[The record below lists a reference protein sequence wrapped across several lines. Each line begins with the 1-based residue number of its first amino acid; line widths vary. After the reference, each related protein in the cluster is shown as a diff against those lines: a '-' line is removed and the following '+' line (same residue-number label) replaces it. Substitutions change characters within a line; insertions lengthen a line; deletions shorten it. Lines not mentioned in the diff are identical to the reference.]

1 MEDGIV
7 IAVGVVGAGTMGL
20 FHTNG
25 YKEIPEAEVR
35 AVFDLEEAR
44 ARKFAEQH
52 GIELYPSIGQMLED
66 SEIEIIDICTPTPSH
81 KEIFLRA
88 IEAGKHVFCEKPLA
102 RTLREAEE
110 ILTACHKGG
119 KKYSVGHVLRFFQEY
134 ETIRKLLDAG
144 DIGTPRLARA
154 CRCVELPPSGPAWF
168 FDLDASGGVILDLIV
183 HDFDFLLWCFGEVE
197 RVFARGLYACADPQ
211 GDARVDRTAMF
222 ATEPSPPRRGA
233 DERVSVPGKDYSLVT
248 LAFKNGVIAHVEG
261 SWVYPGG
268 FYMALEVAGS
278 EGVLRYDSRNSVPLK
293 VLGGKRKEA
302 GEGVEVPESPVK
314 DSPYARELRAFVNSC
329 LNNTEPEVSVDHAL
343 ESVRICDAAY
353 RSIISGRPVE
363 L

>member
-1 MEDGIV
+1 MINVGI
-7 IAVGVVGAGTMGL
+7 VGAGTMGL

-25 YKEIPEAEVR
+25 YKEIPGAEPK
-35 AVFDLEEAR
+35 AVFDVEEAR
-44 ARKFAEQH
+44 ARKFAKEH
-52 GIELYPSIGQMLED
+52 GIRFCPSLDEMLQD
-66 SEIEIIDICTPTPSH
+66 PDIEIIDICTPTPFH

-88 IEAGKHVFCEKPLA
+88 VEADKHVFCEKPLA
-102 RTLREAEE
+102 RTLSEAEE
-110 ILTACHKGG
+110 ILTACRKGSR
-119 KKYSVGHVLRFFQEY
+119 KYSVGHVLRFFQEY
-134 ETIRKLLDAG
+134 EAIRKQLDAG
-144 DIGTPRLARA
+144 EIGTPRFARA
-154 CRCVELPPSGPAWF
+154 CRCVELPPGGPAWF
-168 FDLDASGGVILDLIV
+168 FDHDASGGVILDLIV

-197 RVFARGLYACADPQ
+197 RVFARGLYACPDPA
-211 GDARVDRTAMF
+211 GGGRVERTAIF
-222 ATEPSPPRRGA
+222 AAQSPAPGA
-233 DERVSVPGKDYSLVT
+233 DEDKGVPGKDYALVT
-248 LAFKNGVIAHVEG
+248 LAFKSGVIAEVEG

-278 EGVLRYDSRNSVPLK
+278 DGLLRYDSRNSVPLK
-293 VLGGKRKEA
+293 VLGGKRDQA

-353 RSIISGRPVE
+353 RSIISGKPVE